1 MAYQTGTTRHPDA
14 VSLTELANIM
24 HALATFGQGYRE
36 ERIIKDTSL
45 LLGIKALSK
54 SIEERLTT
62 ALDHG
67 LETNRLTMQ
76 GEYIK
81 PI

>member
-1 MAYQTGTTRHPDA
+1 M
-14 VSLTELANIM
+14 
-24 HALATFGQGYRE
+24 
-36 ERIIKDTSL
+36 
-45 LLGIKALSK
+45 KALSK

-81 PI
+81 PS